1 MKTSSPGEQRAPLPL
16 RVLHGLV
23 FTAFAALAV
32 LTSWPE
38 VEHLVRSQLHPFNV
52 GPPPRPALLLAAL
65 GAVVGLTVV
74 LVQAM
79 RGRSA
84 RLHWSAL
91 ILGAV
96 ALASWGNRDGPATG
110 RTEAT
115 ANLRILQTARSLHGR
130 MVNELQE
137 HGAVPEDEDT
147 WRAALE
153 EVSRGRLPLVRT
165 RSFEPLPFRLVLV
178 KAPEPLPSGMPP
190 GTLLLQV
197 LGGGAAYELHMV
209 GVSATGEPWR
219 LGEPEGEPLV
229 LRAAFNPDLPPL
241 PKQAGPGPR

>member
-1 MKTSSPGEQRAPLPL
+1 MKQTSTSEQGTPPPL
-16 RVLHGLV
+16 RILHGLI
-23 FTAFAALAV
+23 FTAFTALAV
-32 LTSWPE
+32 LTSHPE
-38 VEHLVRSQLHPFNV
+38 VEHLVRSQFHPFNV
-52 GPPPRPALLLAAL
+52 GPPPRMVALLASLA
-65 GAVVGLTVV
+65 AVVGLSVV
-74 LVQAM
+74 LVQAV

-96 ALASWGNRDGPATG
+96 ALASWGNREGPATG
-110 RTEAT
+110 RTEAA
-115 ANLRILQTARSLHGR
+115 ANLRILQTARALHGR
-130 MVNELQE
+130 MVNELQT

-153 EVSRGRLPLVRT
+153 EVSQGHLPLVRT
-165 RSFEPLPFRLVLV
+165 HSFEPLPFRLVVV
-178 KAPEPLPSGMPP
+178 KESEALPSEVPP
-190 GTLLLQV
+190 GTLLLRI

-219 LGEPEGEPLV
+219 LEAEGEPLV

-241 PKQAGPGPR
+241 PKQAGPGAH